1 MQVSQVIQTNSATAE
16 EGASA
21 SEELSGQAELLNEM
35 VRKFKIKTVGRKMDE
50 LDSETLN
57 LINSLKN
64 NTEYDE
70 KNKNKKINLKD
81 EDYGKY

>member
-1 MQVSQVIQTNSATAE
+1 
-16 EGASA
+16 
-21 SEELSGQAELLNEM
+21 
-35 VRKFKIKTVGRKMDE
+35 MDE